1 MRILLEEGVD
11 MSRVYI
17 GHSNDDTDLGYLL
30 GLLDE
35 GVWLGLDRFPGGQR
49 ANTPLWEQRT

>member
-1 MRILLEEGVD
+1 